1 MKNKISYI
9 LLILFATQFSV
20 AQEKEPKSL
29 SDLLK
34 MYNERSVPYI
44 SVQELAMPKTN
55 AIILDAREIKE
66 YNVSHIKNT
75 IYVGYEDFQ
84 IDSVQKKLPNK
95 DSQIV
100 VYCSLGIR
108 SEDVAEKLKKAGY
121 INVFNLYGGIF
132 EWKNNGF
139 KVYDSIN
146 TVTENV
152 HIFSKEWSKWLTKG
166 EKVYE

>member
-1 MKNKISYI
+1 MKNILFI
-9 LLILFATQFSV
+9 LLTLFTAQFSL
-20 AQEKEPKSL
+20 AQEKEPETL
-29 SDLLK
+29 SDLLE

-66 YNVSHIKNT
+66 YTVSHIKNT
-75 IYVGYEDFQ
+75 IYVGYDDFQ

-95 DSQIV
+95 DTQIV

-108 SEDVAEKLKKAGY
+108 SEDIAEKIKKAGY
-121 INVFNLYGGIF
+121 TNVFNLYGGIF